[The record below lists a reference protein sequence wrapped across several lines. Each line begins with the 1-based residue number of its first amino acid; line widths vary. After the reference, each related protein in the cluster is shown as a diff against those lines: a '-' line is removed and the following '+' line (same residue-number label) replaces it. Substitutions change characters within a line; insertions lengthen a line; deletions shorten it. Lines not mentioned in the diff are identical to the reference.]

1 MEKPPLSNKSPSLLS
16 PSSNGLQINK
26 PPKEL
31 NLGFTVLHSANIVGN
46 KLECDCFFLGMFN
59 TTITAPQE
67 KYRREC
73 NCKHDLAVY
82 LQWTTR
88 GDLQS
93 LCLARTFVLKPRTA
107 VACRGTPLSGHTRK
121 WNCWTWRVSLDPLCV
136 KIRQVFDEVPY
147 LFC

>member
-1 MEKPPLSNKSPSLLS
+1 MEKPPLLNMSPSILS
-16 PSSNGLQINK
+16 PSSTGLEINE
-26 PPKEL
+26 PPKGP
-31 NLGFTVLHSANIVGN
+31 NIGFTVLHSANIVGN
-46 KLECDCFFLGMFN
+46 KLECDCFFLGFSLLD

-67 KYRREC
+67 EYRIEC

-93 LCLARTFVLKPRTA
+93 LCLARTFVLRPRTA

-136 KIRQVFDEVPY
+136 KIRQLSL

>member
-1 MEKPPLSNKSPSLLS
+1 M
-16 PSSNGLQINK
+16 
-26 PPKEL
+26 
-31 NLGFTVLHSANIVGN
+31 GN
-46 KLECDCFFLGMFN
+46 KLECDCFFLGMLN

-67 KYRREC
+67 KYRGEC
-73 NCKHDLAVY
+73 NCKYDLAVY

-136 KIRQVFDEVPY
+136 KIRQVSL
-147 LFC
+147 LFCSKIKALQWKRLRVPHLLVSITLKGAMPHYLLSFFKAKAFLCIS